1 MLLSFPAIP
10 VPQLPVLD
18 LSSTVA
24 VIQQRVNAMVIQ
36 NAWNEWN
43 ITGGV
48 STNAM
53 TTTSTGTCT
62 WAIWNG
68 YAYTNATTAT
78 ATAVWTH
85 WQDTMIEQV
94 RGVAR
99 QLADNPVVRRKPTE
113 EEVQARLK
121 WEADEQ
127 RRIAEAQA
135 ARRAANA
142 RAEKLLLANLN
153 PEQREDLV
161 KKNCFFLHL
170 PNGKRYRID
179 RKTHGNIALIG
190 EGDKIIHTLCAQP
203 PGIPVDDA
211 ILAQKLALETDEA
224 GFLRVANMTRW

>member
-1 MLLSFPAIP
+1 MYVGHLEWLCVHECDDCDRYCRMDALAGYDDRAGEGCR
-10 VPQLPVLD
+10 QAAGRQ
-18 LSSTVA
+18 SSRSSQA
-24 VIQQRVNAMVIQ
+24 DR
-36 NAWNEWN
+36 
-43 ITGGV
+43 GGG
-48 STNAM
+48 A
-53 TTTSTGTCT
+53 G
-62 WAIWNG
+62 
-68 YAYTNATTAT
+68 
-78 ATAVWTH
+78 
-85 WQDTMIEQV
+85 Q
-94 RGVAR
+94 
-99 QLADNPVVRRKPTE
+99 
-113 EEVQARLK
+113 
-121 WEADEQ
+121 
-127 RRIAEAQA
+127 AQA